1 MLICFVSMYCF
12 LIQLC
17 FTLQFKLW
25 IGPLLCLRGVGRSFF
40 LCTTTLYF
48 FYFLYTFDFSLY
60 SSSLDSPFQFLS
72 QIFQFFFS
80 KWCSVTVYP
89 FHDKFKSA
97 FGIYFLFSYRQKK
110 FPGFILIFPIW
121 VFSMKS
127 AQNSLKQI
135 LKNRHLIFKLCT
147 TVPSTFSL

>member
-1 MLICFVSMYCF
+1 MLLCLVCMYSF

-25 IGPLLCLRGVGRSFF
+25 IGPLLCLRGVIA
-40 LCTTTLYF
+40 F
-48 FYFLYTFDFSLY
+48 FYAPPPCTFST
-60 SSSLDSPFQFLS
+60 PC
-72 QIFQFFFS
+72 INCFFCTHHPWTVHFNFYLKYCAVLFS
-80 KWCSVTVYP
+80 KWCSDTVYP

-97 FGIYFLFSYRQKK
+97 FGIYLLLSYRQKK

-127 AQNSLKQI
+127 AQNYVL
-135 LKNRHLIFKLCT
+135 
-147 TVPSTFSL
+147 